1 MKKILNLNY
10 NLEIN
15 LIFPLF
21 VCLDL
26 IVNWFENQIKNN
38 WTSSKTKTKTTT
50 PATKT
55 AKKWINIMKSKLFI
69 IFFVFFVLFLF
80 VKTTHAASNNNNAEI
95 KLMQQQLLDAQSNAQ
110 IRNLYSIGVKM
121 LKRMQIQNEQN
132 AFNLD
137 DCYERLGKFT
147 RLMVVNNKRR
157 ALVTSNINKM
167 ENINFFSLKNWN
179 TFVRM
184 FLTRLL
190 HK

>member
-1 MKKILNLNY
+1 
-10 NLEIN
+10 
-15 LIFPLF
+15 
-21 VCLDL
+21 
-26 IVNWFENQIKNN
+26 
-38 WTSSKTKTKTTT
+38 
-50 PATKT
+50 
-55 AKKWINIMKSKLFI
+55 MKSKLFI

-167 ENINFFSLKNWN
+167 ENIYKDQSTEHEQQQQHQHQNLMSQNNNKNILITSNNNNNNNKLNADPQASFSLLNEIN
-179 TFVRM
+179 FY
-184 FLTRLL
+184 L
-190 HK
+190 